1 MCCSSHTS
9 PHCAT
14 RSCACCAGND
24 ILALHNAYRAA
35 HSAPALSW
43 DSQLQSKAQSWANNL
58 ASNCQFYHSGS
69 GENLASGFASWADAA
84 YAWYVEYKQYNYNA
98 PGYSAAVGHF
108 TQMVWLGTT
117 KLGCA
122 TANSRCSQGVIYV
135 CQYDPPGNVNAPQY
149 FRDNHELRA
158 IHSLLLPAQADKS
171 LAGRQ
176 LLQQF
181 GVDLS
186 QLNSLIDKAQK
197 AAQSQAQSW
206 SWPQWQSQP
215 SSQPASQPQSQS
227 PSSGFQLPQ
236 LPALAGQQQ
245 LLQQTFKFSP
255 MNNWQPASSPTQQAP
270 SQSSPQ
276 ASPARAPSGTGCAA
290 GKQNALMCCSS
301 HTSPHC
307 ATRSCA
313 CCAGNDILALHN
325 AYRAAHSAPAL
336 SWDSQLQSKAQSW
349 ANNLA
354 SNCQFYHSGS
364 GENLASGFASWADA
378 AYAWYVEYKQYN
390 YNAPGYSAAVGHF
403 TQMVWLG
410 TTKLGCATAN
420 SRCSQGVIYV
430 CQYDP
435 PGNVNAPQYFRDNA
449 MLKAAVLQFVA
460 KTWFSRLTGLDACPQ
475 MHTSMSGASDMGPSG
490 SGTGLAG
497 RQLLQQFGVDLSQL
511 NSLIDKAQKAA
522 QSQAQSWSWPQW
534 QSQPSS
540 QPASQP
546 QSQSP
551 SSGFQLPQLPALA
564 GQQQL
569 LQQTFKFSPMNNWQP
584 ASSPT
589 QQAPS
594 QSSPQASPARAPSG
608 TGCAAGKQ
616 NALMCCSSHTS
627 PHCATRSCACCAGN
641 DILALHNAYRA
652 AHSAPA
658 LSWDSQLQSKAQS
671 WANNLASNC
680 QFYHSGS
687 GENLASGF
695 ASWAD
700 AAYAW
705 YVEYKQYNY
714 NAPGYSAAVGHF
726 TQMVWLGTTK
736 LGCATADSRCSQGV
750 IYVCQYDPPGN
761 VNAPQYFRDN
771 HELRAIHSLLLPAQA
786 DKSLAGRQLLQQF
799 GVDLSQL
806 NSLIDKAQKAAQSQ
820 AQSWSWPQWQSQP
833 SSQPASQPQSQSPSS
848 GFQLPQLPALAGQQQ
863 LLQQTFKFSP
873 MNNWQPA
880 SSPTQQAPSQSS
892 PQASPARAPSG
903 TGCAAGKQNALM
915 CCSSHTSPHCAT
927 RSCACCA
934 GNDILALH
942 NAYRAAHSAPALS
955 WDSQLQSKAQSWANN
970 LASNCQFYHSG
981 SGENLA
987 SGFASWADAAYA
999 WYVEYKQYNYNAP
1012 GYSAAVGHFTQMVW
1026 LGTTKLGCATA
1037 NSRCSQGVIYVC
1049 QYDPPGN
1056 VNAPQY
1062 FRDNHELRAI
1072 HSLLL
1077 PAQAD
1082 KSLAGRQL
1090 LQQFGVDLSQ
1100 LNSLIDKAQKAA
1112 QSQAQS
1118 WSWPQ
1123 WQSQPSSQPASQ
1135 PQSQS
1140 PSSGFQLPQLPALA
1154 GQQQLL
1160 QQTFKFSPMNNWQPA
1175 SSPTQQAPSQSSPQA
1190 SPARAPSG
1198 TGCAA
1203 GKQNA
1208 LMCCSSHTSPHCA
1221 TRSCA
1226 CCAGN
1231 DILALHNAYRAAHSA
1246 PALSWDSQLQS
1257 KAQSW
1262 ANNLASNCQFYHSGS
1277 GENLASGFASW
1288 ADAAYA
1294 WYVEYKQYNYNAPG
1308 YSAAVGHFT
1317 QMVWLGTTKLGCAT
1331 ADSRCSQGVIYV
1343 CQYDPPGNVN
1353 APQYFRDNA
1362 MLKAA
1367 VLQFVAKTWFSR
1379 LTGLDA
1385 CPQMHT
1391 SMSGASDMGPS
1402 GSGTGLAGR
1411 QLLQQFGVDLSQL
1424 NSLIDKAQ
1432 KAAQSQAQSWSWPQW
1447 QSQPSSQPASQP
1459 QSQSPSSGFQL
1470 PQLPALAGQQQLLQQ
1485 TFKFSPMNN
1494 WQPASS
1500 PTQQAPSQSSPQAS
1514 PARAPSGTG
1523 CAAGKQ
1529 NALMC
1534 CSSHTSPHCATRSCA
1549 CCAGNDILA
1558 LHNAYRAAHSA
1569 PALSWDSQ
1577 LQSKAQSWANNLASN
1592 CQFYHSGS
1600 GENLASGFASW
1611 ADAAYAWYVE
1621 YKQYNYNAPGYSAA
1635 VGHFTQMV
1643 WLGTTKLGCATADS
1657 RCSQ

>member
-14 RSCACCAGND
+14 HSCACCAGND

-122 TANSRCSQGVIYV
+122 TANSKCSQGVIYV

-149 FRDNHELRA
+149 FRDNMHTSMSGA
-158 IHSLLLPAQADKS
+158 SDM
-171 LAGRQ
+171 G
-176 LLQQF
+176 
-181 GVDLS
+181 
-186 QLNSLIDKAQK
+186 
-197 AAQSQAQSW
+197 
-206 SWPQWQSQP
+206 P
-215 SSQPASQPQSQS
+215 S
-227 PSSGFQLPQ
+227 G
-236 LPALAGQQQ
+236 
-245 LLQQTFKFSP
+245 
-255 MNNWQPASSPTQQAP
+255 
-270 SQSSPQ
+270 
-276 ASPARAPSGTGCAA
+276 SGTGA
-290 GKQNALMCCSS
+290 GCEPVRHASGPGALMCGSS

-307 ATRSCA
+307 ATHSCA

-420 SRCSQGVIYV
+420 SKCSQGVIYV

-435 PGNVNAPQYFRDNA
+435 PGNVNAPQYFRDN
-449 MLKAAVLQFVA
+449 
-460 KTWFSRLTGLDACPQ
+460 

-490 SGTGLAG
+490 SGTGAG
-497 RQLLQQFGVDLSQL
+497 CEPVRH
-511 NSLIDKAQKAA
+511 
-522 QSQAQSWSWPQW
+522 
-534 QSQPSS
+534 
-540 QPASQP
+540 ASGP
-546 QSQSP
+546 
-551 SSGFQLPQLPALA
+551 G
-564 GQQQL
+564 
-569 LQQTFKFSPMNNWQP
+569 
-584 ASSPT
+584 
-589 QQAPS
+589 
-594 QSSPQASPARAPSG
+594 
-608 TGCAAGKQ
+608 
-616 NALMCCSSHTS
+616 ALMCGSSHTS
-627 PHCATRSCACCAGN
+627 PHCAT
-641 DILALHNAYRA
+641 H
-652 AHSAPA
+652 
-658 LSWDSQLQSKAQS
+658 
-671 WANNLASNC
+671 
-680 QFYHSGS
+680 
-687 GENLASGF
+687 
-695 ASWAD
+695 
-700 AAYAW
+700 
-705 YVEYKQYNY
+705 
-714 NAPGYSAAVGHF
+714 
-726 TQMVWLGTTK
+726 
-736 LGCATADSRCSQGV
+736 
-750 IYVCQYDPPGN
+750 
-761 VNAPQYFRDN
+761 
-771 HELRAIHSLLLPAQA
+771 
-786 DKSLAGRQLLQQF
+786 
-799 GVDLSQL
+799 
-806 NSLIDKAQKAAQSQ
+806 
-820 AQSWSWPQWQSQP
+820 
-833 SSQPASQPQSQSPSS
+833 
-848 GFQLPQLPALAGQQQ
+848 
-863 LLQQTFKFSP
+863 
-873 MNNWQPA
+873 
-880 SSPTQQAPSQSS
+880 
-892 PQASPARAPSG
+892 
-903 TGCAAGKQNALM
+903 
-915 CCSSHTSPHCAT
+915 
-927 RSCACCA
+927 SCACCA

-1037 NSRCSQGVIYVC
+1037 NSKCSQGVIYVC

-1062 FRDNHELRAI
+1062 FRDNMHTSMSGA
-1072 HSLLL
+1072 S
-1077 PAQAD
+1077 D
-1082 KSLAGRQL
+1082 MG
-1090 LQQFGVDLSQ
+1090 
-1100 LNSLIDKAQKAA
+1100 
-1112 QSQAQS
+1112 
-1118 WSWPQ
+1118 
-1123 WQSQPSSQPASQ
+1123 PS
-1135 PQSQS
+1135 
-1140 PSSGFQLPQLPALA
+1140 G
-1154 GQQQLL
+1154 
-1160 QQTFKFSPMNNWQPA
+1160 
-1175 SSPTQQAPSQSSPQA
+1175 
-1190 SPARAPSG
+1190 SG
-1198 TGCAA
+1198 TGA
-1203 GKQNA
+1203 GCEPVRHASGPGA
-1208 LMCCSSHTSPHCA
+1208 LMCGSSHTSPHCA
-1221 TRSCA
+1221 THSCA

-1331 ADSRCSQGVIYV
+1331 ANSKCSQGVIYV

-1353 APQYFRDNA
+1353 APQYFRDN
-1362 MLKAA
+1362 
-1367 VLQFVAKTWFSR
+1367 
-1379 LTGLDA
+1379 
-1385 CPQMHT
+1385 MHT

-1402 GSGTGLAGR
+1402 GSGTGAGCEPVR
-1411 QLLQQFGVDLSQL
+1411 H
-1424 NSLIDKAQ
+1424 
-1432 KAAQSQAQSWSWPQW
+1432 
-1447 QSQPSSQPASQP
+1447 ASGP
-1459 QSQSPSSGFQL
+1459 G
-1470 PQLPALAGQQQLLQQ
+1470 
-1485 TFKFSPMNN
+1485 
-1494 WQPASS
+1494 
-1500 PTQQAPSQSSPQAS
+1500 
-1514 PARAPSGTG
+1514 
-1523 CAAGKQ
+1523 
-1529 NALMC
+1529 ALMC
-1534 CSSHTSPHCATRSCA
+1534 GSSHTSPHCATHSCACCAGNDILALHNAYRAAHSAPALSWDYQLQSKAQSWANNLASNCQFYHSGSGENLASGFASWADAAYAWYVEYKQYNYNAPGYSAAVGHFTQMVWLGTTKLGCATANSKCSQGVIYVCQYDPPGNVNAPQYFRDNMHTSMSGASDMGPSGSGTGAGCEPVRHASGPGALMCGSSHTSPHCATHSCA

-1643 WLGTTKLGCATADS
+1643 WLGTTKLGCATANS
-1657 RCSQ
+1657 KCSQGVIYVCQYDPPGNVNAPQYFRDNMHTSMSGASDMGPSGSGTGAGCEPVRHASGPGALMCGSSHTSPHCATHSCACCAGNDILALHNAYRAAHSAPALSWDSQLQSKAQSWANNLASNCQFYHSGSGENLASGFASWADAAYAWYVEYKQYNYNAPGYSAAVGHFTQ